1 MTLDTP
7 DSTEALREEITRTR
21 ADLGETIEALAA
33 KTDVKARAKDAVG
46 DLAGHAKA
54 KAGDVRDQALGMVA
68 TATDRISDAA
78 TTVGDQM
85 RSNAAD
91 VRESLADG
99 DVLGAARKPLPIAGL
114 AVAAALIGLV
124 IYLVRRRNA

>member
-1 MTLDTP
+1 MTHGTPDTP
-7 DSTEALREEITRTR
+7 DALRAEIASTR
-21 ADLGETIEALAA
+21 ADLGDTIEALAA

-46 DLAGHAKA
+46 DLADQAKA
-54 KAGDVRDQALGMVA
+54 TVGDVRNQALGMVA
-68 TATDRISDAA
+68 TATDRVSDAA
-78 TTVGDQM
+78 TTVADQV

-114 AVAAALIGLV
+114 AVAAALVGLV
-124 IYLVRRRNA
+124 IYLIRRRNA

>member
-54 KAGDVRDQALGMVA
+54 KAGDVRDQTLGMVA